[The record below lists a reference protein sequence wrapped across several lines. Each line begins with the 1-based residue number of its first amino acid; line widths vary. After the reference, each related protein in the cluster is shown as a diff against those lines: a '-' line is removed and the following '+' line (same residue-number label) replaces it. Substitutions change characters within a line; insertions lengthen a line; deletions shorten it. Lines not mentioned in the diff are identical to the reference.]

1 MKKSIYYWSPCL
13 TNVATVKA
21 TINSAISVAKYSKDY
36 ESKIINVCGEW
47 NKYKQYLSAN
57 NVSIE
62 NLSFSYFD
70 YLPKN
75 GFIKYRISS
84 LIIFLV
90 SFIPLIFFI
99 KNRKPDYFMIH
110 MITSLPLI
118 LFNFFNLKTKTILRI
133 SGSPKLNFLRKK
145 LWISS
150 EKKIFMVTC
159 PTEDLKKSL
168 INDKIFKKDK
178 VKKLYDPVINIKEF
192 INKKGKINYKYI
204 NKENDN
210 FFIAAGRLTK
220 QKNFTYL
227 INEFKKFCNIFPSE
241 KLLIFGEGEL
251 ESILSNEIKKNNLS
265 KNIKLAGYTDNIYK
279 HMLRSKAFILS
290 SLWEDPGFVLIES
303 ALCNSII
310 ISSNCKNGPKEFL
323 LNGDAGL
330 LFENNKKDD
339 LFKKLN
345 EFKKLEKNQIFH
357 KKVLAKKN
365 SMKFTIFRHF
375 LGLKNIIDK
384 N

>member
-13 TNVATVKA
+13 TNIATVKA
-21 TINSAISVAKYSKDY
+21 TINSAISLTKYSNQYDV
-36 ESKIINVCGEW
+36 KIINVCGEW
-47 NKYKQYLSAN
+47 NKYKQFLSVN

-84 LIIFLV
+84 LIIFLI

-99 KNRKPDYFMIH
+99 KNKKPDFFIIH

-118 LFNFFNLKTKTILRI
+118 LFSFFNLETKTILRI

-145 LWISS
+145 LWICA
-150 EKKIFMVTC
+150 EKKLFMVTC
-159 PTEDLKKSL
+159 PTEELKTSL
-168 INDKIFKKDK
+168 IKERIFNKDK

-192 INKKGKINYKYI
+192 INKKSEDNNKLI
-204 NKENDN
+204 NKDN
-210 FFIAAGRLTK
+210 KTYFIAAGRLTK
-220 QKNFTYL
+220 QKNFIYL
-227 INEFKKFCNIFPSE
+227 IEEFKKFCDNFPDE

-251 ESILSNEIKKNNLS
+251 KTKLLKEIKKKNLS
-265 KNIKLAGYTDNIYK
+265 KNVRLEGYTDNIYK
-279 HMLRSKAFILS
+279 YMLRSKAFILT

-303 ALCNSII
+303 ALCNSLI

-323 LNGDAGL
+323 LNGNAGL
-330 LFENNKKDD
+330 LFESNKKNK
-339 LFKKLN
+339 LLEKLN
-345 EFKKLEKNQIFH
+345 EFKRLEKKQIFK
-357 KKVLAKKN
+357 KKVLAKKK
-365 SMKFTIFRHF
+365 SMDFTMFRHF
-375 LGLKNIIDK
+375 LGIKKIIE
-384 N
+384 NN